1 MTSADARSSSACERI
16 SERREQVMERLTRRT
31 LLGTAGALVAAPLA
45 LPHSS
50 AKGARNAA
58 GAARA
63 DHRSKTPALQ
73 TEAIARHA
81 VKTPFE
87 ALDAAT
93 LAAVKLR
100 VLDLIGC
107 VLAGVHADGNRA
119 LAEMVAASGATPAAS
134 LIGYPVRGTLADVA
148 MANAIFARS
157 YDFEVM
163 TAVIGTEA
171 VASHH
176 SPTTCMTALAC
187 AEQRR
192 ASGRDFLIALAVGD
206 DIAARLLVASGLDFD
221 QGWDGSPVYSA
232 LAAVAIAARFRG
244 LSPRQTQDAMGIA
257 VDQIGGT
264 IQNIWDGATDFK
276 LPQGTVARNAVLAVE
291 LAARGWTGMQDV
303 LHAPFGFYAQY
314 TAGCS
319 QPQIISDG
327 IGRIFHGEAYF
338 KPYPACAAA
347 HPAIDCA
354 RALRN
359 RTALDPAS
367 IASVVVR
374 LPTRLLDNFCAK
386 PFEARRFPQ
395 ADANFS
401 FQFLVANTLLHG
413 TVRQEHYAE
422 ATLRSSAIR
431 ALVDKVSL
439 APLDRTDIGLEIE
452 VRTADGRL
460 LRESHGPRAD
470 KHPLVSPS
478 TRADVVAK
486 FHQQVEFAG
495 YIPAAQADE
504 IVERVERLEQEA
516 DMAHFLALLT
526 RSHVA

>member
-1 MTSADARSSSACERI
+1 MEHLS
-16 SERREQVMERLTRRT
+16 RRAFLA
-31 LLGTAGALVAAPLA
+31 GSGALVAAPLA
-45 LPHSS
+45 VPGAGTAVGSEKTS
-50 AKGARNAA
+50 APAA
-58 GAARA
+58 VGA
-63 DHRSKTPALQ
+63 DHRSATPALQ
-73 TEAIARHA
+73 TEALARHA
-81 VKTPFE
+81 VQTPFT

-100 VLDLIGC
+100 VLDLMGC
-107 VLAGVHADGNRA
+107 VLAGARADGNRA
-119 LAEMVAASGATPAAS
+119 LADIVGVSGGAPAAS

-148 MANAIFARS
+148 MVNAVFARS

-163 TAVIGTEA
+163 TAVIGTQA

-187 AEQRR
+187 AEQRH
-192 ASGRDFLIALAVGD
+192 ASGRDFLIALAVAD

-276 LPQGTVARNAVLAVE
+276 LPQGAVARNAVLAVE
-291 LAARGWTGMQDV
+291 LAVRGWTGMQDV

-314 TAGCS
+314 TAGCK
-319 QPQIISDG
+319 QPQMLSEG
-327 IGRIFHGEAYF
+327 LGHVFHGEAYF

-354 RALRN
+354 RALRS
-359 RTALDPAS
+359 RTALEPAS

-374 LPTRLLDNFCAK
+374 LPQRLLDNFCAK

-401 FQFLVANTLLHG
+401 FQFLVANTLLRG

-422 ATLRSSAIR
+422 AALRSATIR

-439 APLDRTDIGLEIE
+439 AALDRTDVGLEIE
-452 VRTADGRL
+452 VRTADGRT
-460 LRESHGPRAD
+460 LRESHGARPD
-470 KHPLVSPS
+470 KHPLVSPA

-486 FHQQVEFAG
+486 FHQQIEFAG
-495 YIPAAQADE
+495 YIPGPQADE
-504 IVERVERLEQEA
+504 IVARVDRLEQEQ
-516 DMAHFLALLT
+516 DMADFAALLT
-526 RSHVA
+526 RTHLV